1 MKTTVF
7 YRCEKRSK
15 PRHINFLMRDVF
27 NEYAISKEAKKVVR
41 ERFPYILDKIVRI
54 EWEY

>member
-7 YRCEKRSK
+7 YRCENRQK
-15 PRHINFLMRDVF
+15 PRHINFQMRDVF
-27 NEYAISKEAKKVVR
+27 NEYAIRKEAKKVVR
-41 ERFPYILDKIVRI
+41 ERFPYILDKIVKI